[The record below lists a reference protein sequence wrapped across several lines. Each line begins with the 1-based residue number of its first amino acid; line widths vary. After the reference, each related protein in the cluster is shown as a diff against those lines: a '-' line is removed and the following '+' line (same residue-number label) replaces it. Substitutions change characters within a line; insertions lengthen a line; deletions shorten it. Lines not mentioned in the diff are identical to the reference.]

1 MRNGFLFAMWR
12 LFPVDMNKLEI
23 LAEVLENVSNVTE
36 VPVVDILSRSRRE
49 EDVTAR
55 ILMTYCLIKKG
66 LLPAQV
72 SELIGQ
78 TTHNVYRSLRA
89 AEDRYRW
96 SVGFRFD
103 CDQICKQLGINCDLT
118 SKH

>member
-1 MRNGFLFAMWR
+1 MCR
-12 LFPVDMNKLEI
+12 LFIIHMHKLEI

-55 ILMTYCLIKKG
+55 ILMIYCLIKKG

-72 SELIGQ
+72 AELIGH
-78 TTHNVYRSLRA
+78 TTHNIYRSLRI
-89 AEDRYRW
+89 AEDRYRL
-96 SVGFRFD
+96 SMGFRFD
-103 CDQICKQLGINCDLT
+103 CDLICDQLGIKCDLT
-118 SKH
+118 AKS